1 MGFKT
6 RKLINWIIQF
16 GEGVGIFFGHDEEFE
31 TVSEAWI
38 FWIFLSQRRYCNR
51 MTINKGWLNQGF
63 FNKFFKESVNNM
75 ANLCEVLF
83 ERNILFF
90 GQGSG
95 FFKAHILPE
104 IYASNFLDG
113 IYHMNAFKWFIN
125 LDFSSLIVDR
135 SISAYR
141 DSRVLNN
148 AFGQVHNI
156 LEICISLV
164 NFNRCKLWIM
174 SGIHSFV
181 TEDAANFIDS
191 FHTTYNEA
199 LKVQFSR
206 NPQYHINIL
215 GIVVGDK
222 WTGSST
228 ACFIVENRSFDF
240 KEALPI

>member
-1 MGFKT
+1 MADFCEVFFKGNF
-6 RKLINWIIQF
+6 L
-16 GEGVGIFFGHDEEFE
+16 
-31 TVSEAWI
+31 
-38 FWIFLSQRRYCNR
+38 FLSQ
-51 MTINKGWLNQGF
+51 
-63 FNKFFKESVNNM
+63 
-75 ANLCEVLF
+75 
-83 ERNILFF
+83 
-90 GQGSG
+90 GSSL
-95 FFKAHILPE
+95 FKAHILPE
-104 IYASNFLDG
+104 IHASNFLDG

-135 SISAYR
+135 PISAYR
-141 DSRVLNN
+141 DSCVLNN

-181 TEDAANFIDS
+181 TEDAADFIDS

-215 GIVVGDK
+215 GIVMSNER
-222 WTGSST
+222 TSSSST
-228 ACFIVENRSFDF
+228 CFIVENRSFDF